1 MEGMTTLDLAT
12 AHELVRLMAKRERLL
27 RRLAEYEEKL
37 PKCEEKLRRAM
48 GRWASEVTGVHEG
61 DAFVFRGAPAVLTE
75 WMYWDLPVDLTE
87 VPGCISAYIKTD
99 PGTTEGPRYF
109 TSRELMVSD
118 FLAEDPGHEED

>member
-27 RRLAEYEEKL
+27 RRLA
-37 PKCEEKLRRAM
+37 KCEAKLRYAM

-61 DAFVFRGAPAVLTE
+61 ESFVFKGAPAVLTG
-75 WMYWDLPVDLTE
+75 WVYGDLPVDLTE
-87 VPGCISAYIKTD
+87 VPECIEAYIRTN

-118 FLAEDPGHEED
+118 FLAEDSGREEN